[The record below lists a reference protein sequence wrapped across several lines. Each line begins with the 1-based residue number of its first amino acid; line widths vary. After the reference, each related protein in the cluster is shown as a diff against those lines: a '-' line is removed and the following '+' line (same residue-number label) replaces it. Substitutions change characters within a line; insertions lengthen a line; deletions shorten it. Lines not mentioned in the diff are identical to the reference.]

1 MIGPSVTGSRTEPTL
16 TVSCLAQASGVAASA
31 VRFYDNHGLI
41 PSVRTTGN
49 QRRFYEIDSCLVK
62 IIRVAQRVG
71 LSVAE
76 IRDLLADLPD
86 RPDITTEDWYRLR
99 RRLEDEV
106 RIRIEALTSV
116 LDDFTTEDRLC
127 DVPTRA
133 EHERRPKD
141 LTAALT
147 SVGREV

>member
-1 MIGPSVTGSRTEPTL
+1 MIGPSVTDSKTEPTL
-16 TVSCLAQASGVAASA
+16 TVSGLAQSSGVAASA

-76 IRDLLADLPD
+76 IRDLLAGLPD
-86 RPDITTEDWYRLR
+86 RPDITIEDWYRLR
-99 RRLEDEV
+99 HRLEEEV
-106 RIRIEALTSV
+106 RIRIKALTSV
-116 LDDFTTEDRLC
+116 LDDLTTEDRLC
-127 DVPTRA
+127 DVPPRA
-133 EHERRPKD
+133 EHERRPNG
-141 LTAALT
+141 LTVALSST
-147 SVGREV
+147 GREV